1 MNNFPK
7 NSYQDNNS
15 KNRMSGLSP
24 TPINNIFPNQKTDP
38 NSFLTESVQN
48 INQFRYSTDLTLSR
62 GIVNDNSITRKIF
75 NNKMFLYSNIN
86 QINSK
91 TLLEDKEM
99 HYKMMLSLF
108 PKMKY
113 CPRINYIKKVKEDET
128 EEDVRIKI
136 IAQNYEISEREALFL
151 LSSLD

>member
-1 MNNFPK
+1 MTIFDYIKDITVTKRGDLPLDQ
-7 NSYQDNNS
+7 YMPFLV
-15 KNRMSGLSP
+15 NRWLSFINP
-24 TPINNIFPNQKTDP
+24 T
-38 NSFLTESVQN
+38 VC
-48 INQFRYSTDLTLSR
+48 
-62 GIVNDNSITRKIF
+62 
-75 NNKMFLYSNIN
+75 SNIN

-99 HYKMMLSLF
+99 HYKIMLSLF

-113 CPRINYIKKVKEDET
+113 CPKINYIKKVKEDET

-151 LSSLD
+151 LDSLS

>member
-1 MNNFPK
+1 MTIFEYIKDITVTKRGNLPLDQYMPFLV
-7 NSYQDNNS
+7 
-15 KNRMSGLSP
+15 NRWLSFINP
-24 TPINNIFPNQKTDP
+24 T
-38 NSFLTESVQN
+38 VC
-48 INQFRYSTDLTLSR
+48 
-62 GIVNDNSITRKIF
+62 
-75 NNKMFLYSNIN
+75 SNIN

-113 CPRINYIKKVKEDET
+113 CPKINYIKKVKEDEK
-128 EEDVRIKI
+128 EQDVRIKI

-151 LSSLD
+151 LRSLD

>member
-1 MNNFPK
+1 MTIFDYIKDITVTKRGDLPLDQ
-7 NSYQDNNS
+7 YMPFLV
-15 KNRMSGLSP
+15 NRWLSFINP
-24 TPINNIFPNQKTDP
+24 T
-38 NSFLTESVQN
+38 VC
-48 INQFRYSTDLTLSR
+48 
-62 GIVNDNSITRKIF
+62 
-75 NNKMFLYSNIN
+75 SNIN

-113 CPRINYIKKVKEDET
+113 CPKINYIKKVKEDET
-128 EEDVRIKI
+128 EEDVRIKV

-151 LSSLD
+151 LDSLS